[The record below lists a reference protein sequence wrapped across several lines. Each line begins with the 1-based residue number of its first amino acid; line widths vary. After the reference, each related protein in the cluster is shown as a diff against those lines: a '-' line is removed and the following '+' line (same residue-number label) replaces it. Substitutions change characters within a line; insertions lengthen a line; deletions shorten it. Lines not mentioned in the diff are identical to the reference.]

1 MSFLTGIPSK
11 RKAIIMAVAVTTIW
25 STSWILIKIG
35 LKEIPALPFA
45 AMRYFLAFLILL
57 PWLARN
63 PTRQTIRALA
73 WRDWLVL
80 TGLAI
85 LTYSLNQGGLFVAL
99 SYLPNTTVSLLQNFS
114 PVFIALLGSMIL
126 RETVN
131 RKQYLGMAILLTGA
145 LIFFLPLE
153 SYNMSIPGLIASLV
167 TLMSNVFNS
176 IFSRKILRA
185 GKYPV
190 MVMTGVCMGIGS
202 VIMVITSQAWEVIPN
217 ISPLLW
223 VILIYLAMINT
234 ALAFVMWNTS
244 LQQLTAFEAN
254 IINNTMLVQIA
265 ILSWVF
271 LGDIITWKMAAG
283 MVLVM
288 GGAVLVNLRNTN
300 G

>member
-1 MSFLTGIPSK
+1 MSFLTGVPSK
-11 RKAIIMAVAVTTIW
+11 RKAVIMAVAVTTIW
-25 STSWILIKIG
+25 STSWIFIKIG

-57 PWLARN
+57 PILLRN
-63 PTRQTIRALA
+63 PTRRTIRALV
-73 WRDWLVL
+73 WRDWMVL

-85 LTYSLNQGGLFVAL
+85 LTYSLNQSGLFIAL

-114 PVFIALLGSMIL
+114 PAFIALLGSWML
-126 RETVN
+126 QETVN
-131 RKQYLGMAILLTGA
+131 RKQYLGMFILLAGA

-153 SYNMSIPGLIASLV
+153 SYNMSIPGLIASIV

-202 VIMVITSQAWEVIPN
+202 IIMVITSRAWEVIPQ
-217 ISPLLW
+217 ISPSLW
-223 VILIYLAMINT
+223 AILIYLALINT

-265 ILSWVF
+265 ILSWIF
-271 LGDIITWKMAAG
+271 LGDAISWKMAVG
-283 MVLVM
+283 MGLVM
-288 GGAVLVNLRNTN
+288 GGAVLVNLRSDS
-300 G
+300 

>member
-1 MSFLTGIPSK
+1 
-11 RKAIIMAVAVTTIW
+11 MAVAVTTIW
-25 STSWILIKIG
+25 STSWIFIKIG

-57 PWLARN
+57 PWLFRS
-63 PTRQTIRALA
+63 PTWQTIKALA

-85 LTYSLNQGGLFVAL
+85 LTYSLNQGGLFIAL

-114 PVFIALLGSMIL
+114 PVFIALLGGWMLKES
-126 RETVN
+126 VN
-131 RKQYLGMAILLTGA
+131 RKQYMGMVILLIGA

-153 SYNMSIPGLIASLV
+153 SDNMSIPGLIASFV

-190 MVMTGVCMGIGS
+190 LVMTGVCMGIGS
-202 VIMVITSQAWEVIPN
+202 SIMVITSQAWLVVPR
-217 ISPLLW
+217 ISASLW
-223 VILIYLAMINT
+223 GILIYLALINT
-234 ALAFVMWNTS
+234 ALAFIMWNTS
-244 LQQLTAFEAN
+244 LQKLTAFEAN

-265 ILSWVF
+265 ILSWIF
-271 LGDIITWKMAAG
+271 LGDAISWKMALG

-288 GGAVLVNLRNTN
+288 GGAVLVNLRNN
-300 G
+300 S